1 MLIAEDEKDVRKMLA
16 DYFTIKGWEAETA
29 ENGQNALEILLK
41 GGIQI
46 ALLDI
51 MMPKMDGLEVC
62 RRLRETSQTV
72 PVIFLTALETEQ
84 MQLKGYGY
92 GADDYVTKPFS
103 LPVLEAKI
111 LAVMRRY
118 ETRLTEEVKGIVW
131 DREGR
136 RFYVEGQL
144 CPMPEIEYKMM
155 TIFME
160 NEGILLTREQILNK
174 VWGPETEVYDRVVDK
189 HLVKLRKI
197 LGTAGDAIKTVPKAG
212 YRYEAD

>member
-16 DYFTIKGWEAETA
+16 DYFTVKGWETETA
-29 ENGQNALEILLK
+29 ENGQKALEILLK

-118 ETRLTEEVKGIVW
+118 DTRQAEEVKGIVW

-136 RFYVEGQL
+136 RFYVAGQF

-174 VWGPETEVYDRVVDK
+174 VWGPETEVFDRVVDK

-212 YRYEAD
+212 YRYEGD